1 MRIQFS
7 WIEASNAKSWAFND
21 FKVNYQNKMKLSLL
35 GIVFLSFPYFFFSQ
49 EQLAQV
55 DYQAFSIFGYIFFGL
70 LPLLF
75 IVVWIMVFFDLGE
88 PSKFYISESGVY
100 TDSRK
105 HKGEYDLKF
114 LLSDIESTQ
123 LDKVV
128 FKEQEFYKLEFT
140 FKPLRTIEVDK
151 YVTTLSC
158 DFVEEK
164 YQELEKALFYKAD
177 IKQVLSESAFI
188 D

>member
-1 MRIQFS
+1 M
-7 WIEASNAKSWAFND
+7 
-21 FKVNYQNKMKLSLL
+21 NYQKKLKISLL
-35 GIVFLSFPYFFFSQ
+35 EIVFLSFPYFFFSQ
-49 EQLAQV
+49 EQLAQI
-55 DYQAFSIFGYIFFGL
+55 DYQAFSIFGYLLFGL
-70 LPLLF
+70 LPILF

-100 TDSRK
+100 TDSRG
-105 HKGEYDLKF
+105 HKGEYELIF

-128 FKEQEFYKLEFT
+128 FNEHEFYKLEFI

-158 DFVEEK
+158 EFVEEK
-164 YQELEKALFYKAD
+164 YQELEEALFYKAD